1 MEDGGA
7 AFTAV
12 LREAAAG
19 GGFRGVV
26 HTWSVAA
33 AEAAALTVAGL
44 AAAQRLG
51 VGSVRWVLQ
60 GVVASGVGG
69 RVWVVT
75 REAVEAGGCG
85 VRGLAQAPVWG
96 LGKVCGLEHPG
107 EWGGLID
114 VAWGDEAAGVA
125 AVVER
130 RWRATDGGKR
140 SRCGTARGMWRGS
153 YETVCGTVCGT

>member
-1 MEDGGA
+1 M
-7 AFTAV
+7 
-12 LREAAAG
+12 
-19 GGFRGVV
+19 

-114 VAWGDEAAGVA
+114 VAWGDEAAGAA
-125 AVVER
+125 AVVATVAGDGWGEEIAVRGGARFVARVVRDGER
-130 RWRATDGGKR
+130 
-140 SRCGTARGMWRGS
+140 
-153 YETVCGTVCGT
+153 